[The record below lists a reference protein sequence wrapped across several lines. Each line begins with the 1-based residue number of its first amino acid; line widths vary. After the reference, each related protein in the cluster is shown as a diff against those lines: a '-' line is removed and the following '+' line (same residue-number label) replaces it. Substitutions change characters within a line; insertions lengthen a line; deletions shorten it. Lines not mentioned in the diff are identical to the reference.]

1 MTYWCWT
8 LSGKVS
14 SITKRAISVCAF
26 AVSDGVSQSVRNACC
41 TVEALQVPNVPGLN
55 GVVTNSWNVPVAPGA
70 KIAVIEGPLNKAVP
84 FTFRLLLPA
93 GARIAPHVHPAFE
106 RVTVLS
112 GIFHFA
118 HGDSFDPART
128 QALGQGSVAVMPPGA
143 PMFGYTREETVI
155 QLHGIGPWGIRYLN
169 PADDPRKK

>member
-1 MTYWCWT
+1 MNPNTPLLGIACVAA
-8 LSGKVS
+8 LL
-14 SITKRAISVCAF
+14 AAP
-26 AVSDGVSQSVRNACC
+26 AAAAQSVYSG
-41 TVEALQVPNVPGLN
+41 EGQIM
-55 GVVTNSWNVPVAPGA
+55 VTPAQLTWTDAPAVAPGA

-93 GARIAPHVHPAFE
+93 NARIAPHVHPAFE

-112 GIFHFA
+112 GTFHFA
-118 HGDSFDPART
+118 HGDRFDPART
-128 QALGQGSVAVMPPGA
+128 QALGQGGVAVMPPGA

-155 QLHGIGPWGIRYLN
+155 QLHGLGPWGITYLN